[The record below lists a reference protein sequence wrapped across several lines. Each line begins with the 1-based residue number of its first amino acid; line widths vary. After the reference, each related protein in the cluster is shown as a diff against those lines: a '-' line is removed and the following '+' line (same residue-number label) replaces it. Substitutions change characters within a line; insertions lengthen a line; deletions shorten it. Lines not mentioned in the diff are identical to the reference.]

1 MRTPVVS
8 VVIPAFNAAATITE
22 TLESVRAQSYRPL
35 EVVVVNDGSKDDTVA
50 VVERFAESAAA
61 DEGFSVRCITQ
72 GNGGPAIARN
82 RGIDMSAGDFIA
94 LVDAD
99 DVWTETKTAR
109 QVELFGRYPEV
120 GLTFT
125 DADITRRREEMED
138 HFLMFERKKLGEDF
152 FGHCELVEGPLDK
165 LLRTNFIPTSSVMIR
180 RSILV
185 ESGLRFN
192 VANKGNEDW
201 ELWLNLSL
209 VSVFAYVN
217 EVCVVKLEEG
227 DNLSSK
233 AHNMLVMRMR
243 ALDRFMNEQR
253 ILFADNAR
261 YLDLARENY
270 RWGGYNLMRLGDP
283 KRSREYLGKALH
295 GAFDMKTLGYYLKS
309 FAVRARVDAS

>member
-1 MRTPVVS
+1 M
-8 VVIPAFNAAATITE
+8 
-22 TLESVRAQSYRPL
+22 
-35 EVVVVNDGSKDDTVA
+35 VNDGSKDDTTT
-50 VVERFAESAAA
+50 VVEQFAETVAG
-61 DEGFSVRCITQ
+61 DVGFSARCITQ
-72 GNGGPAIARN
+72 FNGGPAKARN
-82 RGIDMSAGDFIA
+82 TGIDKSSGDFIA

-109 QVELFGRYPEV
+109 QVELFTRYPEA
-120 GLTFT
+120 GLSFT
-125 DADITRRREEMED
+125 DVDITRRREDRED
-138 HFLMFERKKLGEDF
+138 HFLMFERKNLGEDF
-152 FGHCELVEGPLDK
+152 FGHRELVEGPLDK

-180 RSILV
+180 RSTL
-185 ESGLRFN
+185 EERSLRFN
-192 VANKGNEDW
+192 LANKGNEDW

-295 GAFDMKTLGYYLKS
+295 GAFDLKTLGYYLKS
-309 FAVRARVDAS
+309 FAVRDRVGVS